1 MKRAGISLALAVML
15 LLGAAAPVQAQA
27 EETGLAAE
35 AESFYR
41 SVLAAKDRET
51 LQTYLDCFSDQRRVE
66 LRAELPATL
75 RQGLDT
81 VLQQMKLP
89 SITPVEENTQQ
100 KETGWQLDASTT
112 WDDAAGSYTLRLET
126 SSEAG
131 EADAVIRYTL
141 ASELDADSARLQYW
155 AVDKTPQGWSQ
166 TMQNCPKVAAALDN
180 GVLTASGFDFTTGKK
195 LVVQLAGLQPA
206 RGSSFGGQG
215 IPVGEGGVLQTVHET
230 DYMDRGPG
238 ARREGTALQT
248 VHETDYMVRYPAV
261 GMDLPLNAPCF
272 PVDQTIQDGQA
283 VNFGYMLRP
292 PHGDSSALPDGTNN
306 AWCNAAYTVTDAN
319 GQVMGCFRV
328 GAGQPVGAGR
338 WDAPLPQICP
348 QSDTQYTVTL
358 TLTAVQDAAGSGPS
372 GTAQA
377 ACSSTAQVFVQ
388 P

>member
-1 MKRAGISLALAVML
+1 MKRAGISLALVVML

-131 EADAVIRYTL
+131 GADAVIRYTL
-141 ASELDADSARLQYW
+141 ASELDAGSARLQYW

-180 GVLTASGFDFTTGKK
+180 GVLTVSGFDFTTGKK

-215 IPVGEGGVLQTVHET
+215 IPVGEGGI
-230 DYMDRGPG
+230 
-238 ARREGTALQT
+238 LQT

-306 AWCNAAYTVTDAN
+306 AWCNAAYTVTVALQKN
-319 GQVMGCFRV
+319 KK
-328 GAGQPVGAGR
+328 
-338 WDAPLPQICP
+338 QIENR
-348 QSDTQYTVTL
+348 TEK
-358 TLTAVQDAAGSGPS
+358 
-372 GTAQA
+372 
-377 ACSSTAQVFVQ
+377 
-388 P
+388 

>member
-1 MKRAGISLALAVML
+1 MKRAGISLALVVML
-15 LLGAAAPVQAQA
+15 LLGAAAPVQA

-131 EADAVIRYTL
+131 GADAVIRYTL
-141 ASELDADSARLQYW
+141 ASELDAGSARLQYW

-230 DYMDRGPG
+230 DYM
-238 ARREGTALQT
+238 
-248 VHETDYMVRYPAV
+248 VRYPAV
-261 GMDLPLNAPCF
+261 GMDLP
-272 PVDQTIQDGQA
+272 
-283 VNFGYMLRP
+283 RP

-306 AWCNAAYTVTDAN
+306 AWCNAAYTVTDVN

>member
-1 MKRAGISLALAVML
+1 MKRAGISLALVVML

-131 EADAVIRYTL
+131 GADAVIRYTL
-141 ASELDADSARLQYW
+141 ASELDAGSARLQYW
-155 AVDKTPQGWSQ
+155 AVDKTPQGWSK

-230 DYMDRGPG
+230 DYM
-238 ARREGTALQT
+238 
-248 VHETDYMVRYPAV
+248 VRYPAV

-292 PHGDSSALPDGTNN
+292 PHGDSNALPDGTNN
-306 AWCNAAYTVTDAN
+306 AWCNAVYTVTDAN

-348 QSDTQYTVTL
+348 PKRYPIYGDTDPDGGTGCGRFRPKRNRAGCVQQHSPGICA
-358 TLTAVQDAAGSGPS
+358 AVII
-372 GTAQA
+372 
-377 ACSSTAQVFVQ
+377 CNR
-388 P
+388 

>member
-1 MKRAGISLALAVML
+1 MKRAGISLALVVML

-27 EETGLAAE
+27 EDTGLAAE

-131 EADAVIRYTL
+131 GADAVIRYTL
-141 ASELDADSARLQYW
+141 ASELDAGSARLQYW

-215 IPVGEGGVLQTVHET
+215 IPVGDAVIISSSVASVLPK
-230 DYMDRGPG
+230 RILL
-238 ARREGTALQT
+238 R
-248 VHETDYMVRYPAV
+248 MV
-261 GMDLPLNAPCF
+261 
-272 PVDQTIQDGQA
+272 
-283 VNFGYMLRP
+283 
-292 PHGDSSALPDGTNN
+292 S
-306 AWCNAAYTVTDAN
+306 
-319 GQVMGCFRV
+319 
-328 GAGQPVGAGR
+328 
-338 WDAPLPQICP
+338 
-348 QSDTQYTVTL
+348 
-358 TLTAVQDAAGSGPS
+358 
-372 GTAQA
+372 
-377 ACSSTAQVFVQ
+377 
-388 P
+388 